1 VPVLTEAYG
10 NGPTDTTCAFAN
22 IWTDEI
28 LAKHHASS
36 DSKKIA
42 PSFHSI
48 PDNDCD
54 KGQIAAGRERGST
67 ILQAFDDNWTKS
79 DTKATG

>member
-1 VPVLTEAYG
+1 VPVLTEAYW
-10 NGPTDTTCAFAN
+10 NGPTDTTCASAN

-36 DSKKIA
+36 DSNKIS
-42 PSFHSI
+42 PNFHPI
-48 PDNDCD
+48 PDDDCE

-67 ILQAFDDNWTKS
+67 ILQAFDDGWTKS
-79 DTKATG
+79 GAKATG